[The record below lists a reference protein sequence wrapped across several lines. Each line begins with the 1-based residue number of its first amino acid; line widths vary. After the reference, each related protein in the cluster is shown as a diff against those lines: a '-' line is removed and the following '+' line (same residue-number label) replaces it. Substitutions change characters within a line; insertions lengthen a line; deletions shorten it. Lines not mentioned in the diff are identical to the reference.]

1 MFSLLSGLKAKAYG
15 WLKKAYHSR
24 SRVFLPGGLIFSFS
38 KREVLWQ
45 LVLDIANSLL
55 LPFAF
60 LKSRAINFLMKR
72 GGFFSNSSRLGLSSL
87 ISLALFSLVILPQFQ
102 KAKGQEFVNFLLST
116 PMVTGESDFLIS
128 QNPIGTEK
136 AVGSPSDD
144 IINYSVQPNDS
155 LWSIGKRFSVS
166 SESLAYVNNLSDQN
180 LLSVGQTIKIPPVE
194 GLIHSV
200 GKGDTVSAIAQKYS
214 VDPQAIVDFN
224 YLEAPYALNV
234 GQTLI
239 IPNATVPHAA
249 PVIQSDLAKRGGLE
263 IAPGTGVVGSG
274 KLLFPTSG
282 IITQYFS
289 WYHPAIDIANASSPA
304 VNAADSGTVTFAG
317 WWAGGGG
324 NSVWIDHGNGMVT
337 KYAHLNQI
345 YVAVGQGVSRGQSVG
360 QMGQTGRAYGIHTHF
375 IVEQNGRAVNPLSVL

>member
-15 WLKKAYHSR
+15 WCQKAYHSR
-24 SRVFLPGGLIFSFS
+24 SRVLFPGGLIFSFS
-38 KREVLWQ
+38 KKEIVWQ
-45 LVLDIANSLL
+45 LVLDAANSLL
-55 LPFAF
+55 LPFVF
-60 LKSRAINFLMKR
+60 IKSRAINFLMKR
-72 GGFFSNSSRLGLSSL
+72 GGFFSNSSRLALSSL

-102 KAKGQEFVNFLLST
+102 KAKGQEFVNFLLSA

-136 AVGSPSDD
+136 AVGSASDD

-200 GKGDTVSAIAQKYS
+200 GRGDTVSFIAQKYS

-224 YLEAPYALNV
+224 YLEAPYALSV

-239 IPNATVPHAA
+239 IPNATIPHVV

-274 KLLFPTSG
+274 KLLFPTVG

-289 WYHPAIDIANASSPA
+289 WYHPAIDIANSGSPS
-304 VNAADSGTVTFAG
+304 VNAADSGTVVFAG

-324 NSVWIDHGNGMVT
+324 NSIWINHGNGMVT
-337 KYAHLNQI
+337 KYCHLNQI
-345 YVAVGQGVSRGQSVG
+345 YVNVGQGVSRGQAVG

-375 IVEQNGRAVNPLSVL
+375 IVEQNGRAINPLSVL